1 MTDTEKPMR
10 EINYDESS
18 VAPFTLP
25 DALVLADGTPVDSAE
40 TWREHRRPELLKLFS
55 EHVYGVSPGAPED
68 ISFRVFEESSSVL
81 GGMATRRQVRVTVR
95 NAGRSHGFDL
105 LIYLP
110 NAAPRPVPVFLGLNF
125 YGNHTIAPDPAIR
138 ITDSWVRENASF
150 ATLNHQSTEA
160 SRGANAHCWPVTR
173 ILERGYSL
181 ATIYYGDIDPD
192 FDDGFENGVH
202 PLFDGGQRTDTHWGA
217 IGAWAWSLS
226 RAVDY
231 FETDDDIDAGRV
243 AVMGHSRLGKTV
255 LWAGAQDERFALT
268 ISSGSGCGGA
278 KIFRRNFGETIEH
291 LNRAFPHW
299 FCRSF
304 NAYTNNEDALPV
316 DQHELIALVAPRAV
330 YVTSA
335 VEDKWADP
343 RGEFIAAKSA
353 EPVYRLLGAGGCD
366 ADELPEPLTPV
377 QSIIGYHIR
386 YGSHDVLPYDWER
399 WMDAADRFVR

>member
-1 MTDTEKPMR
+1 
-10 EINYDESS
+10 
-18 VAPFTLP
+18 
-25 DALVLADGTPVDSAE
+25 
-40 TWREHRRPELLKLFS
+40 
-55 EHVYGVSPGAPED
+55 
-68 ISFRVFEESSSVL
+68 VFEESSSVL